1 MGNEP
6 SSAEEKLPL
15 ETSDADRRSDHEDEV
30 EFEERMDTGGRPR
43 IPRTLARRPQRLP
56 ASAGKVDDKAREDV
70 GIPAAAYGRP

>member
-43 IPRTLARRPQRLP
+43 IPRTLAQGPQRLP
-56 ASAGKVDDKAREDV
+56 ASAGKEDDKARADV
-70 GIPAAAYGRP
+70 GIPALAYGRS